1 MKETVKGY
9 CKESK
14 CEYDVYTKE
23 KIDDLLSKIPIS
35 YTKNEID
42 TTVQTLNA
50 SINNCQKKIT
60 SGTSEPSGGEDGDI
74 YIKY

>member
-42 TTVQTLNA
+42 TTVQSLNT